1 MKAGLLVTV
10 LLLATMPSLAMAM
23 CFKGHAEEQITM
35 SCPEGQVFDTET
47 NSCITPTG

>member
-1 MKAGLLVTV
+1 MKAGSLVTV
-10 LLLATMPSLAMAM
+10 LFLAMMPSLAMAM

-47 NSCITPTG
+47 KSCITPTG

>member
-1 MKAGLLVTV
+1 MKAASIVTV
-10 LLLATMPSLAMAM
+10 LVFAMMPSLAMAM

>member
-1 MKAGLLVTV
+1 MKAGSLVV
-10 LLLATMPSLAMAM
+10 AVFLTMTPSLAMAM

-35 SCPEGQVFDTET
+35 SCPEGQVFDAET